1 MDKILKKLKGG
12 DRRSI
17 GRSEEVVKDVLN
29 EPNLFAEIFNGM
41 LHNDP
46 IVRMRAADAI
56 EKISSK
62 HPEYIQPYKHKL
74 INQVAKIEQQ
84 EVRWHV
90 ALMFSRLKITK
101 KEKSNIV
108 NILMGYL
115 KDKSKIVKTFSMQA
129 LSDIAEKDNEL
140 KPQIINLIKD
150 LVKTGSPA
158 MQSRGKKL
166 LKQLNKA

>member
-1 MDKILKKLKGG
+1 M
-12 DRRSI
+12 
-17 GRSEEVVKDVLN
+17 VKDVLN